1 MCLDR
6 IKKVNQKKDIICY
19 KVFHSV
25 ANDYGGFSMLSIIR
39 DYPYEMGT
47 VHSTNTDFPE
57 IKYNLEIKYKYS
69 PSNKKPYIRG
79 DSFHSFKT
87 LYGAKKFAKFFASR
101 NDIMPEKSKAI
112 LVVKCVIPS
121 DSNFTYKGRFIE
133 SDFNLRSYASEKLK
147 PIEIVTSYPVIGES
161 KQNNNCKVKPVI
173 PDPGTGDA

>member
-1 MCLDR
+1 
-6 IKKVNQKKDIICY
+6 
-19 KVFHSV
+19 
-25 ANDYGGFSMLSIIR
+25 MLSIIR

-87 LYGAKKFAKFFASR
+87 LYGAKKVAEFLVSR
-101 NDIMPEKSKAI
+101 NDIIIPEKSKAI
-112 LVVKCVIPS
+112 LVVKCIIPS

-133 SDFNLRSYASEKLK
+133 SDFNLRSYANEKLK
-147 PIEIVTSYPVIGES
+147 PIEIVTSYPVMGENN
-161 KQNNNCKVKPVI
+161 QNNNVKVKPVV

>member
-6 IKKVNQKKDIICY
+6 IKKVNQKKDITCY

-25 ANDYGGFSMLSIIR
+25 VNDYGGFSMLSVIR

-47 VHSTNTDFPE
+47 VHSTNTDSPE
-57 IKYNLEIKYKYS
+57 IKYIFKYNH
-69 PSNKKPYIRG
+69 SNKKPYIKG

-87 LYGAKKFAKFFASR
+87 LYGAKKLAEFFATK

-112 LVVKCVIPS
+112 IVVKCVIPS

-147 PIEIVTSYPVIGES
+147 PVEIVTSYPIIGES
-161 KQNNNCKVKPVI
+161 KQSNDCKVKPVI
-173 PDPGTGDA
+173 PDPGTGDVYM

>member
-6 IKKVNQKKDIICY
+6 IKKLNQKKDIICY

-25 ANDYGGFSMLSIIR
+25 VNDYGGFSMLSIIR
-39 DYPYEMGT
+39 DYPYEMGA

-57 IKYNLEIKYKYS
+57 IKYIKYNG
-69 PSNKKPYIRG
+69 PNKKPYIRG
-79 DSFHSFKT
+79 NSFHSFKT
-87 LYGAKKFAKFFASR
+87 LYGAKKFAKLFAGR
-101 NDIMPEKSKAI
+101 NDTMPEKSKAI
-112 LVVKCVIPS
+112 LVAKCIIPS

-147 PIEIVTSYPVIGES
+147 PIEIVTSYPIIGKS

-173 PDPGTGDA
+173 PDPGTGDVYI